1 MGVLWESHSFS
12 EREKQPFAKLLPPVL
27 SPGTQI
33 TFSRLTILGSGCSWP
48 LTSPL
53 LGLDPVLSLV
63 FQPKPPLSPVQGV
76 GGSSNLPGDVC
87 RPGQERRLYTRD
99 L

>member
-12 EREKQPFAKLLPPVL
+12 EGEAAFRKAPPVL

-87 RPGQERRLYTRD
+87 GPGQERRLYTRD